1 MDTQKMETQKKEIAV
16 VLLNWNGVSLL
27 KKFLPTL
34 IKYSSQGDIF
44 IIDNAS
50 TDNSIIFLKKNYPDL
65 NLILNKKN
73 NGYASGY
80 NEALTKIN
88 YKYYVLINSDV
99 EVSKNWLS
107 NLVSPLKKD
116 PKASACQ
123 PKILDYNKRDLFE
136 YAGASGGFIDF
147 LGYPYCRG
155 RLFNIIEKDS
165 GQYDN
170 ISEIFW
176 ASGACIAIRSDHFW
190 KVQGFDNDFFA
201 HQEEIDL
208 CWRLKNLGFKI
219 LVQPKSVV
227 YHVGGGTLSNESPYK
242 TYLNFRNNLIMLF
255 KNLPLYSLLYLMPLR
270 FLLDGFAA
278 ITFLPK
284 KNGFKHF
291 LSIIRAHISFYIH
304 LPSSIKKRRKILQR
318 KNHVGKTN
326 YSLVLKTKI
335 KKVKKF
341 SDLTKI

>member
-16 VLLNWNGVSLL
+16 VLLNWNGESLL

-107 NLVSPLKKD
+107 NLVLPLKKD

-123 PKILDYNKRDLFE
+123 PKILDYNNR
-136 YAGASGGFIDF
+136 ASGGFIDF

-208 CWRLKNLGFKI
+208 CWRLKNLGYKI
-219 LVQPKSVV
+219 MVQPNSVV
-227 YHVGGGTLSNESPYK
+227 YHVGGGTLSNDSPYK

-270 FLLDGFAA
+270 FILDGIAG
-278 ITFLPK
+278 ITFLLR
-284 KNGFKHF
+284 KNGVNHF
-291 LSIIRAHISFYIH
+291 LSIIRAHFSFYAY
-304 LPSSIKKRRKILQR
+304 LPSSIRKRGKISQR
-318 KNHVGKTN
+318 KKHIGKTN
-326 YSLVLKTKI
+326 YSILYKTKI
-335 KKVKKF
+335 KKIKKF